1 MDNFNFYSPT
11 EFVFGKDR
19 ENECGELV
27 KKYGGTKVLI
37 HYGGGSA
44 VRSGLI
50 DRVKASLDAAGIAHV
65 ELGGVKPNPRDTLI
79 YKGIE
84 MVRANGVDFI
94 LAVGGGSTI
103 DSSKGIAVGAL
114 YDGDF
119 WDFYAKKLPVTKA
132 LPIGVVQTIAAAGS
146 EGSGDSVV
154 TKEDGMLKRDIGSD
168 VIRPKFAVQN
178 PALLCTLPAYQT
190 ACGITDIMAHV
201 FERYFTNTLEV
212 ETTDR
217 LCEALLITM
226 LKEGPRVMADSANYQ
241 ARANIMWAG
250 TVAHNGLVGCGRS
263 QDWNSHAIEHELS
276 GLYDCAHGAGLAVI
290 MPAWMEYVVD
300 HNVMRFAQMATRV
313 FGCQMNFENPK
324 ATALEGIRAFR
335 RFLHSIGMP
344 INFAELGAKEE
355 DIPKLV
361 EKLNP
366 GDGWGFV
373 PLKAKDVT
381 AIYTIAAQA
390 TLESFWNHFRYEKKR
405 SPSGSASCN
414 MFSNYR
420 RAMSPLATSLSRS
433 LLWALLTSSS
443 VSVRSMA
450 W

>member
-1 MDNFNFYSPT
+1 MPAKAGISCPVEKGWNMDNFNFYSPT

-50 DRVKASLDAAGIAHV
+50 DRVKASLDAVGIPHV
-65 ELGGVKPNPRDTLI
+65 ELGGVKPNPHDSLV

-84 MVRANGVDFI
+84 IVRQNGIDFI

-103 DSSKGIAVGAL
+103 DSSKGIAMGVP
-114 YDGDF
+114 YKGDF
-119 WDFYAKKLPVTKA
+119 WDFYEGKASATSA

-146 EGSGDSVV
+146 EGSGDSVI
-154 TKEDGMLKRDIGSD
+154 TKEDGMLKRGASSEH
-168 VIRPKFAVQN
+168 IRPKFAVQN

-212 ETTDR
+212 EVTDR
-217 LCEALLITM
+217 LCEAVLLTM
-226 LKEGPRVMADSANYQ
+226 VKEGPRAIADPANYQ
-241 ARANIMWAG
+241 VRANIMWAG
-250 TVAHNGLVGCGRS
+250 TVAHNGVVGCGRT

-276 GLYDCAHGAGLAVI
+276 ALYDCAHGAGLAVI

-313 FGCQMNFENPK
+313 FGCEMNFENPK
-324 ATALEGIRAFR
+324 ATALEGIKAFR
-335 RFLHSIGMP
+335 KFLHSIGMP

-381 AIYTIAAQA
+381 AIYTIAAHA
-390 TLESFWNHFRYEKKR
+390 TLE
-405 SPSGSASCN
+405 
-414 MFSNYR
+414 
-420 RAMSPLATSLSRS
+420 
-433 LLWALLTSSS
+433 
-443 VSVRSMA
+443 
-450 W
+450 

>member
-11 EFVFGKDR
+11 EFVFGMNR

-50 DRVKASLDAAGIAHV
+50 DRVKASLDAAGVPHV
-65 ELGGVKPNPRDTLI
+65 ELGGVKPNPHDSLV

-84 MVRANGVDFI
+84 IVRQNGIDFI

-103 DSSKGIAVGAL
+103 DSSKAIAMGVP
-114 YDGDF
+114 YKGDF
-119 WDFYAKKLPVTKA
+119 WAFYEGKASATSA

-154 TKEDGMLKRDIGSD
+154 TKEEGMLKRGASSEH
-168 VIRPKFAVQN
+168 IRPKFAVQN
-178 PALLCTLPAYQT
+178 PALLCSLPAYQT

-212 ETTDR
+212 EITDR
-217 LCEALLITM
+217 LCEAVLLTM
-226 LKEGPRVMADSANYQ
+226 VKEGPRAIADPANYQ
-241 ARANIMWAG
+241 VRANIMWAG
-250 TVAHNGLVGCGRS
+250 TVAHNGVVGCGRS

-276 GLYDCAHGAGLAVI
+276 ALYDCAHGAGLAVI

-313 FGCQMNFENPK
+313 FGCEMNFDNPK
-324 ATALEGIRAFR
+324 STALEGIKAFR

-355 DIPKLV
+355 DIPKMV

-381 AIYTIAAQA
+381 EIYKIAAHA
-390 TLESFWNHFRYEKKR
+390 T
-405 SPSGSASCN
+405 
-414 MFSNYR
+414 
-420 RAMSPLATSLSRS
+420 
-433 LLWALLTSSS
+433 
-443 VSVRSMA
+443 V
-450 W
+450 

>member
-11 EFVFGKDR
+11 EFVFGMGR

-50 DRVKASLDAAGIAHV
+50 DRVKASLDAAGIPHV
-65 ELGGVKPNPRDTLI
+65 ELGGVKPNPHDSLV

-84 MVRANGVDFI
+84 IVRQNGIDFI

-103 DSSKGIAVGAL
+103 DSSKAIAMGVP
-114 YDGDF
+114 YKGDF
-119 WDFYAKKLPVTKA
+119 WDFYEGKASAACA

-154 TKEDGMLKRDIGSD
+154 TKEDGMLKRGASSEH
-168 VIRPKFAVQN
+168 IRPKFAVQN

-212 ETTDR
+212 EITDR
-217 LCEALLITM
+217 LCEAVLLTM
-226 LKEGPRVMADSANYQ
+226 VKEGPRAIADPANYQ
-241 ARANIMWAG
+241 VRANIMWAG
-250 TVAHNGLVGCGRS
+250 TVAHNGVVGCGRS

-276 GLYDCAHGAGLAVI
+276 ALYDCAHGAGLAVI
-290 MPAWMEYVVD
+290 MPSWMEYVVD

-324 ATALEGIRAFR
+324 ATALEGIKAFR

-355 DIPKLV
+355 DIPKMV

-381 AIYTIAAQA
+381 AIYTIAAHA
-390 TLESFWNHFRYEKKR
+390 TLE
-405 SPSGSASCN
+405 
-414 MFSNYR
+414 
-420 RAMSPLATSLSRS
+420 
-433 LLWALLTSSS
+433 
-443 VSVRSMA
+443 
-450 W
+450 